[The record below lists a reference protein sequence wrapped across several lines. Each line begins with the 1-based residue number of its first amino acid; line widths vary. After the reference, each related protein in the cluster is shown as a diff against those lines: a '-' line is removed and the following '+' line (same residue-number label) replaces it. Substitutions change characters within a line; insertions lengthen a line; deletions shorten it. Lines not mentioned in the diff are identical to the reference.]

1 MKPEP
6 HRCKCLNCKQLFIP
20 DYRNR
25 RHQQFCSA
33 PECKRASKRVRQQ
46 RWLSKPQN
54 RDYFRDADNR
64 QRVKDWRKA
73 NPGYWK
79 RYQRKPRPT
88 LQDDCPT
95 QPAVEKELAPAPLPD
110 ACRRTLQD
118 ICQVQVPLMVGLIS
132 KFSDCTLPDDIVNYV
147 RTLIAKGLDI
157 LDTPSSRSAKA
168 NTVYDDKQKDPATGS
183 LAASAGAV

>member
-46 RWLSKPQN
+46 RWLSKPEN

-64 QRVKDWRKA
+64 QRVTNWRKSH
-73 NPGYWK
+73 PGYWK
-79 RYQRKPRPT
+79 GRARKPSRT
-88 LQDDCPT
+88 LQDTCPA
-95 QPAVEKELAPAPLPD
+95 QPPAPQPLAPAPLPD
-110 ACRRTLQD
+110 LCHRTLQD
-118 ICQVQVPLMVGLIS
+118 ICQVQAPLLVGLIAQ
-132 KFSDCTLPDDIVNYV
+132 FADCTLPDDIANYARALV
-147 RTLIAKGLDI
+147 AKGRDI
-157 LDTPSSRSAKA
+157 LEPPSSKSAKP
-168 NTVYDDKQKDPATGS
+168 NTVYDNQKKDPATGS